1 MKFTQSIQ
9 CAVLTGSLLAST
21 GCHIKQPYNRPPVVD
36 AKEFRGATSTTAPAT
51 TSDKNSSS
59 TKSEF
64 EASLGETKWWKVF
77 DDPELEKL
85 IRHALEQNFDLK
97 LAAERVAQAQS
108 QLQLARADQ
117 RPTLAGSASLNSQQY
132 AKGQMGSNP
141 KPVDVTMGSMGLAA
155 AWNLDFWGKYRAAT
169 EAAQAQLL
177 STEWAR
183 RAVVDTVITSVA
195 TAYIE
200 LRTLDM
206 QRDTAAKTLD
216 SRKQSLA
223 LTKVLESAGS
233 DTMLDVREAEQLV
246 YSAEAQITDLDRQIE
261 VAEDTLSTLLGD
273 APHAIPRG
281 NSVNRQPDAP
291 EIPVGLPSQ
300 LLERRPDIAQAE
312 ATLQAAHAEVTV
324 ARAQWFPQISL
335 TGSAGTNTNA
345 LTRLFTGPSYGWN
358 YGPSLSV
365 PIFDAGRIRANER
378 MSESTERAAVV
389 SYQQTVAGAFR
400 DVAKALVAYRRY
412 REEREQQSKVVFA
425 ADDALRLARL
435 RYEHG
440 GSSYLE
446 VLTNDRALLAAQ
458 MDLTTTKGNELLAL
472 VQLYD
477 ALGGGWQQ

>member
-1 MKFTQSIQ
+1 MKMAPWMK
-9 CAVLTGSLLAST
+9 CAMAASSLLMLS
-21 GCHIKQPYNRPPVVD
+21 GCHLKQEYKRPPVVE
-36 AKEFRGATSTTAPAT
+36 ATQFRGDTVAAAQQEPQS
-51 TSDKNSSS
+51 NGQ
-59 TKSEF
+59 KSA
-64 EASLGETKWWKVF
+64 ASLGDAKWWTIF

-85 IRHALEQNFDLK
+85 IRQALEQNFDLK
-97 LAAERVAQAQS
+97 LAAERVVQAQS

-117 RPTLAGSASLNSQQY
+117 RPTLSGNASLNSQQY

-141 KPVDVTMGSMGLAA
+141 TPVDTTMGSMGLGA

-183 RAVVDTVITSVA
+183 RAVVNTVIQSVA
-195 TAYIE
+195 SAYIE

-206 QRDTAAKTLD
+206 QRETAAKTLE

-223 LTKVLESAGS
+223 LTKVLEGAGS

-246 YSAEAQITDLDRQIE
+246 YGAEAQITDLDRQIE
-261 VAEDTLSTLLGD
+261 IEEDTLSTLLGD

-281 NSVNRQPDAP
+281 DTVNRQPAAP
-291 EIPVGLPSQ
+291 EIPVGLPSD
-300 LLERRPDIAQAE
+300 LLERRPDIQQAE
-312 ATLQAAHAEVTV
+312 ATLKAAHAEVAV

-345 LTRLFTGPSYGWN
+345 LSRLFTGPSYGWN

-378 MSESTERAAVV
+378 LSESAERAAVV
-389 SYQQTVAGAFR
+389 SYQQSVAAAFR

-412 REEREQQSKVVFA
+412 REEREQQSRVVA
-425 ADDALRLARL
+425 AAEDALRLARL

-458 MDLTTTKGNELLAL
+458 MELTTTKGNELLSL